1 MPVDQTRDQ
10 WRSRLAYVEAVRRL
24 NRAMNAWDGAGIEID
39 PRSPRVY
46 AVWTPRQHEVM
57 ATAAQAWADVVAKKK
72 EYESSLRARPSH

>member
-10 WRSRLAYVEAVRRL
+10 WRTRLAYVEAVRRL

-46 AVWTPRQHEVM
+46 AVWTPR
-57 ATAAQAWADVVAKKK
+57 
-72 EYESSLRARPSH
+72 